1 MTEKR
6 NNASNVPTLRFP
18 GFSDDWNSVRLGNT
32 CEINPK
38 SESLPN
44 SFVYIDLESV
54 SSGVLLKEEVVF
66 KSNAPS
72 RAQRL
77 LKKGDVLFQMVRPYQ
92 KNNLFFNLEG
102 DYVGSTGY
110 AQLRTKFSSE
120 FLFQYLQTQKF
131 VDKVIERCT
140 GTSYPAINSTDL
152 SNIGISLPSLEEQ
165 KKIATFLSLI
175 DARIQTQNKI
185 IENLESLIK
194 SLEVKFFNQEQ
205 KFKNS
210 YGKSFSDWQPKKL
223 GEIGQTYNGL
233 SGKTKE
239 DFGTGKSYIQYKQ
252 IFDSSKIQ
260 IEGCGLVNVLVDE
273 SQNTVKYGDV
283 FFTVSSE
290 TPDEIGMSSV
300 LLNEVDEMYLNSFCF
315 GYRPNSLNI
324 INPKYARYYFRCKEF
339 RGKIVKLAQGST
351 RYNMSKSELM
361 KLEIQLPSLDEQIR
375 ISESLAAIDDKIQIE
390 NDVLKKYVLQKRY
403 VLKNLFI

>member
-1 MTEKR
+1 M
-6 NNASNVPTLRFP
+6 
-18 GFSDDWNSVRLGNT
+18 
-32 CEINPK
+32 
-38 SESLPN
+38 
-44 SFVYIDLESV
+44 
-54 SSGVLLKEEVVF
+54 
-66 KSNAPS
+66 
-72 RAQRL
+72 
-77 LKKGDVLFQMVRPYQ
+77 
-92 KNNLFFNLEG
+92 
-102 DYVGSTGY
+102 
-110 AQLRTKFSSE
+110 
-120 FLFQYLQTQKF
+120 
-131 VDKVIERCT
+131 
-140 GTSYPAINSTDL
+140 
-152 SNIGISLPSLEEQ
+152 
-165 KKIATFLSLI
+165 
-175 DARIQTQNKI
+175 
-185 IENLESLIK
+185 
-194 SLEVKFFNQEQ
+194 KFFNQEQ